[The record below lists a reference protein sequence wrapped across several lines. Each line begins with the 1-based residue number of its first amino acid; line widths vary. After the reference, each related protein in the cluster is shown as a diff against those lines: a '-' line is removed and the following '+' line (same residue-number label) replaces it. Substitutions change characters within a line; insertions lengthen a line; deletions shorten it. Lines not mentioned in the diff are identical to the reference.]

1 MRTIRSRGGFATSKE
16 ESEEGVASLAVAL
29 ASTRSPRLAV
39 NASLPL
45 SRMSSATEQDILTR
59 LVAAAEEI
67 DHLLL

>member
-1 MRTIRSRGGFATSKE
+1 MRTIRSRGFATSKE

-29 ASTRSPRLAV
+29 TSTRSPRLAV

-45 SRMSSATEQDILTR
+45 SRMSPATQRDVLARLT
-59 LVAAAEEI
+59 AAAEEI